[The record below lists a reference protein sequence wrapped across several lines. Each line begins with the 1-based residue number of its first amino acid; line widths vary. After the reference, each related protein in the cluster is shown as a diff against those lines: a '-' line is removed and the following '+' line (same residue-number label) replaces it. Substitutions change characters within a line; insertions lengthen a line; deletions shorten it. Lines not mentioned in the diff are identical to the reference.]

1 MSKFTVTTAI
11 AYVNAKPHIGFAFE
25 LLAADVLAR
34 YHRLKGVEVRFVTG
48 TDEHGTKIA
57 RAAKK
62 AGKQPKEFSAEIS
75 QSYCE
80 LVNTLSIS
88 ADEFVRTSEE
98 THKKVAQ
105 EIWKRADA
113 TGDIYKKKYKGLY
126 CVGCE
131 AFLAPSEIRKAD
143 EAGGKAG
150 TCCIHGT
157 KPELVEEENYF
168 FALSRY
174 TSWLKQ
180 YLDEHKQFVQP
191 VGRFNEIYAL
201 VERGLEDVSISRPK
215 AKLSWGVEVPG
226 DPEHVM
232 YVWFDALTNY
242 LTGCGFLQDTPT
254 FERLWPADV
263 QIIGK
268 EILRFHAALWPA
280 MLKSARLALP
290 HRIYSHGHIRV
301 EGRKMS
307 KSLGNVVDPFA
318 VVNKYGL
325 EAFRYFL
332 LAEIPF
338 ADDGNYSESRLV
350 ERHNSELANG
360 IGNLVARV
368 TTMTQKFAES
378 KVPQAKPDRHYIEQ
392 AEQFIHEYD
401 AAIEELRFHDA
412 ISALNRFVTW
422 ANQFVDVSKP
432 WILAK
437 SDPKKLASVLRTL
450 LESVK
455 LVGLHLQPIIPATA
469 ERIVGVFELERGTL
483 VEQRAGPLHPGSSVA
498 RPENLFVKIEAAN
511 TP

>member
-11 AYVNAKPHIGFAFE
+11 AYVNAKPHVGFAFE

-34 YHRLKGVEVRFVTG
+34 YHRLKGSEVRFITG

-57 RAAKK
+57 RAAEK
-62 AGKQPKEFSAEIS
+62 AGKQPQAFTDEIS
-75 QSYCE
+75 QSFKE
-80 LVNTLSIS
+80 LVEQLGIS
-88 ADEFVRTSEE
+88 ADQFVRTSDAA
-98 THKKVAQ
+98 HKKVAQ
-105 EIWKRADA
+105 EIWKRADQ

-131 AFLAPSEIRKAD
+131 AFLTPSEIAPKGHPTAT
-143 EAGGKAG
+143 AG

-157 KPELVEEENYF
+157 KPEVVEEENYF

-180 YLDEHKQFVQP
+180 YLEEHKQFVQP

-242 LTGCGFLQDTPT
+242 LTGSGFLQDTPT

-263 QIIGK
+263 QIVGK
-268 EILRFHAALWPA
+268 DILRFHAALWPA

-290 HRIYSHGHIRV
+290 HRVYSHGFIGN
-301 EGRKMS
+301 EGKKMS

-318 VVNKYGL
+318 VIKRYGL

-338 ADDGNYSESRLV
+338 AQDGDYNESRLV
-350 ERHNSELANG
+350 ERFNSELANG

-368 TTMTQKFAES
+368 TTMTQKFVDG
-378 KVPQAKPDRHYIEQ
+378 KVPDAKPDPAYKPE
-392 AEQFIHEYD
+392 AEKFINEFD

-412 ISALNRFVTW
+412 ISSLNRFVAW
-422 ANQFVDVSKP
+422 ANQFVDKSKP
-432 WILAK
+432 WVLAK

-450 LESVK
+450 LEAVK
-455 LVGLHLQPIIPATA
+455 IVGLQVQPIIPATA
-469 ERIVGVFELERGTL
+469 ERIIGVFELPAGTL
-483 VEQRAGPLHPGSSVA
+483 VEQRAHPLIPGSSVA
-498 RPENLFVKIEAAN
+498 RPENLFAKIE
-511 TP
+511 TK

>member
-11 AYVNAKPHIGFAFE
+11 AYVNAKPHIGFALE

-34 YHRLKGVEVRFVTG
+34 YHRLKGAEVRFVTG

-57 RAAKK
+57 RAAEK
-62 AGKQPKEFSAEIS
+62 AGKQPKEFTDEIS
-75 QSYCE
+75 QSFRD
-80 LVNTLSIS
+80 LVNELGIS
-88 ADEFVRTSEE
+88 ADQFVRTSDEA
-98 THKKVAQ
+98 HKKVAQ
-105 EIWKRADA
+105 EIWRRANE

-131 AFLAPSEIRKAD
+131 AFLAPNDVRKKDD
-143 EAGGKAG
+143 ETGKAG

-157 KPELVEEENYF
+157 EPELVEEENYF

-180 YLDEHKQFVQP
+180 HLDEHKQFVQP

-242 LTGCGFLQDTPT
+242 LTGCGFLQDKPT

-263 QIIGK
+263 QIVGK
-268 EILRFHAALWPA
+268 DILRFHAALWPA

-290 HRIYSHGHIRV
+290 HRVYSHGFIGN
-301 EGRKMS
+301 EGKKMS
-307 KSLGNVVDPFA
+307 KSLGNVVDPFM
-318 VVNKYGL
+318 VIKQYGL

-338 ADDGNYSESRLV
+338 AQDGDYSESRLV
-350 ERHNSELANG
+350 ERHNAELANG

-368 TTMTQKFAES
+368 TTMTQKFADG
-378 KVPQAKPDRHYIEQ
+378 KVPDAKPDAAYVGE
-392 AEQFIHEYD
+392 AEKFINEFDH
-401 AAIEELRFHDA
+401 AIEELRFHDA
-412 ISALNRFVTW
+412 ISALNRFVAW
-422 ANQFVDVSKP
+422 ANQFVDKSKP
-432 WILAK
+432 WVLAK

-450 LESVK
+450 LEAVK
-455 LVGLHLQPIIPATA
+455 IVGLHVQPIIPATG
-469 ERIVGVFELERGTL
+469 ERIVSVFELPAGNL
-483 VEQRAGPLHPGSSVA
+483 VEQRAEPLHPGSAVK
-498 RPENLFVKIEAAN
+498 RPDNLFAKIEAKK
-511 TP
+511 

>member
-11 AYVNAKPHIGFAFE
+11 AYVNARPHIGFAFE

-34 YHRLKGVEVRFVTG
+34 YHRLKGSEVRFITG

-57 RAAKK
+57 RAAEK
-62 AGKQPKEFSAEIS
+62 AGKQPKEFTDEIS
-75 QSYCE
+75 QSFKE
-80 LVNTLSIS
+80 LVDQLGIS
-88 ADEFVRTSEE
+88 ADQFVRTSDE

-113 TGDIYKKKYKGLY
+113 TGDIYKKKYTGLY

-131 AFLAPSEIRKAD
+131 AFLSPSEIRKAD
-143 EAGGKAG
+143 DTGGKKG

-157 KPELVEEENYF
+157 EPEEVEEENYF

-215 AKLSWGVEVPG
+215 EKLAWGVPVPG
-226 DPEHVM
+226 DEGHVM

-290 HRIYSHGHIRV
+290 HRVYSHGHIRV

-307 KSLGNVVDPFA
+307 KSLGNVVDPFQ
-318 VVNKYGL
+318 VTKRYGL
-325 EAFRYFL
+325 EAVRYFL

-338 ADDGNYSESRLV
+338 ADDGDFSESRLV
-350 ERHNSELANG
+350 ERYNSELANG

-368 TTMTQKFAES
+368 TTMTQKFADG
-378 KVPQAKPDRHYIEQ
+378 KVPDAKPDKSYLPE
-392 AEQFIHEYD
+392 AEKFINEFD
-401 AAIEELRFHDA
+401 EAIEELRFHDA
-412 ISALNRFVTW
+412 ISALNRFVAW
-422 ANQFVDVSKP
+422 ANQFVDKSKP
-432 WILAK
+432 WVLAK

-450 LESVK
+450 LEAVK
-455 LVGLHLQPIIPATA
+455 IVGLQVQPIIPATA
-469 ERIVGVFELERGTL
+469 ERITGIFELPAGTL
-483 VEQRAGPLHPGSSVA
+483 VEQRAEPLHPGSAVS
-498 RPENLFVKIEAAN
+498 RPENLFAKIETAKS
-511 TP
+511 